1 MNTRHSA
8 RRPLWLAIA
17 AIGILGSSIALAAG
31 GPPRIGPGTMP
42 LSPTEIAD
50 LKFMRE
56 EEKVARDLYLAL
68 DERWGSMPFAN
79 IVNSEESH
87 MTAILQL
94 LRNYR
99 IADPVAGN
107 LVGEFSDPEL
117 QALHDSL
124 LLRGEQSELEAL
136 RVGGFVEEADILDNL
151 AAIERSTRADI
162 DQTYARLA
170 CGSRNHLRAFAAADT
185 ALSGT
190 PYEAQVMTPEAVSA
204 ILSTPQEKCGGPRR

>member
-1 MNTRHSA
+1 MNISTSISRALIQGVTVSA
-8 RRPLWLAIA
+8 VLCSSLAF
-17 AIGILGSSIALAAG
+17 AAG

-42 LSPTEIAD
+42 LSPIEVAD

-68 DERWGSMPFAN
+68 DARWGSTPFGN
-79 IVNSEESH
+79 IVSAEESH
-87 MTAILQL
+87 MSAILQL
-94 LRNYR
+94 LRQYR
-99 IADPVAGN
+99 LSDPTAGN

-117 QALHDSL
+117 QALHDAL
-124 LLRGEQSELEAL
+124 LLRGELSELDAI
-136 RVGGFVEEADILDNL
+136 RVGGFVEEADILDVQ
-151 AAIERSTRADI
+151 AAMERSSRAAI

-190 PYEAQVMTPEAVSA
+190 PYVAQVMEQKAVEV
-204 ILSTPQEKCGGPRR
+204 ILTSPQEQCGGPRR